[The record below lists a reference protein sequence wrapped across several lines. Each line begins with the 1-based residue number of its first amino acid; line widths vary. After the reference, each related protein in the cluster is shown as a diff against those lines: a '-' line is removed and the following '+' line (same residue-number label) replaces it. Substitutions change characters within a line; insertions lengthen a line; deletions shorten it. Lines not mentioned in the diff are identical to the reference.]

1 MLADADPLLVVVA
14 VAFAVINGANDGGA
28 LLSLSLR
35 TAGLRV
41 LVALVGLSAMVAV
54 APALLGTQVATTLA
68 TRLVADGPD
77 RGVIIGA
84 VIAAVAVTLV
94 LGRGGLPT
102 SLTVALVGGLVGA
115 GLGGGAGVAWQPV
128 LGVVAAALAAPAV
141 GGLLAYAL
149 SRGAHR
155 LVAPGGA
162 AAFLARAHRLTFGL
176 QSLAYGANDGQKM
189 LAVGAVA
196 LGLVGGGGSGSG
208 TVPASWPLLAGAA
221 VGFFVGAALGLRR
234 YGRTVGAVIP
244 MRQPNAVVAEA
255 SASIAVLGSAALG
268 APVSMTQAVAG
279 GLVGTG
285 VSEGQGR
292 VRWQVAA
299 RIAMA
304 WVVTLPAAL
313 LVGAAVAA
321 VLA

>member
-68 TRLVADGPD
+68 TRLVGDGPS

-162 AAFLARAHRLTFGL
+162 GAFLARAHRLTFGL